1 MIMFLILFHQPRLVM
16 IDSATLGTLPIREVH
31 AGMAE
36 VIKYGVI
43 GDPVLFEA
51 LEAHGPLDSLEAIG
65 STLMQQILRRSAAAR
80 RHRQRGRSAVIPCS
94 IAPAT
99 LGHRRG
105 KS

>member
-1 MIMFLILFHQPRLVM
+1 MARTVGAFHQPKVV

-65 STLMQQILRRSAAAR
+65 ST
-80 RHRQRGRSAVIPCS
+80 
-94 IAPAT
+94 
-99 LGHRRG
+99 
-105 KS
+105 